1 MAVLKNL
8 IFAAALIVGSTSLA
22 AAQGPATGGES
33 PVAGGAGG
41 AGTAPSGTMNS
52 PPAEQGSVPSPAAQS
67 GQKDVSPASPDA
79 STKQEK

>member
-8 IFAAALIVGSTSLA
+8 IVAAALIAGSTSLA
-22 AAQGPATGGES
+22 VAQGPATGGES

-41 AGTAPSGTMNS
+41 AGTAPSGTMKD
-52 PPAEQGSVPSPAAQS
+52 PAKQGSIPSPAAQS
-67 GQKDVSPASPDA
+67 GQKDVSPSSPAA